1 MYEIFQ
7 ENIEIIRDYIGNG
20 YIFFLYLITVLYLRI
35 TEKEKHL
42 RFIIIYAP
50 VAVLLLF
57 LLPLTRWLY
66 VTVGLDGETYYRI
79 LWLLPMGI
87 TISYAGYKLYAG
99 CNKVYLRLSVLIIVS
114 VLIIF
119 CGSFVYKNPH
129 ISRAENL
136 YNMPGATINV
146 CDFILADAEFD
157 HIWAVFPKE
166 HVSFV
171 RQYSSIIR
179 LAYGRDVLVERWNI
193 NSPIY
198 DLMENHDI
206 IDIPAL
212 LEFTREKNV
221 NYIVVHWTRAVSDNP
236 ENYGLLLLDQID
248 GLLIYRDE
256 VVAQRIRETYGPYYP
271 KWW

>member
-1 MYEIFQ
+1 MYNIFL
-7 ENIEIIRDYIGNG
+7 ENLEIIKNYIGNG
-20 YIFFLYLITVLYLRI
+20 HIFFLYLIAVIYLLI
-35 TEKEKHL
+35 TEKEKQL
-42 RFIIIYAP
+42 RILIIYVP
-50 VAVLLLF
+50 MSILFFF

-66 VTVGLDGETYYRI
+66 VAVGLDGETYYRI

-87 TISYAGYKLYAG
+87 SIAYAGFKLYAG
-99 CNKVYLRLSVLIIVS
+99 FNKVYLRIISIVVVCAVIVIS
-114 VLIIF
+114 
-119 CGSFVYKNPH
+119 GSYVYKNPH

-136 YNMPGATINV
+136 YNMPQVTINV

-171 RQYSSIIR
+171 RQYSSLIR
-179 LAYGRDVLVERWNI
+179 LAYGRDVLVDRWI
-193 NSPIY
+193 IESPIY
-198 DLMENHDI
+198 DLMEKQDI

-221 NYIVVHWTRAVSDNP
+221 NYIVFHWTRSVSDNP

-248 GLLIYRDE
+248 GMLIYRDE
-256 VVAQRIRETYGPYYP
+256 VVAQKIRETYGPYYP
-271 KWW
+271 RWW